1 MQKKIPASKPD
12 EVLEQYK
19 ESETP
24 RTTLSRISCTLLRES
39 AALMATIPDRPQDS
53 SIPDDIYKIGDKVYY
68 FKAGG
73 IAILLTLH
81 ITVQVLT
88 W

>member
-1 MQKKIPASKPD
+1 
-12 EVLEQYK
+12 
-19 ESETP
+19 
-24 RTTLSRISCTLLRES
+24 
-39 AALMATIPDRPQDS
+39 MATIPDRPQDS
-53 SIPDDIYKIGDKVYY
+53 SIPDDNYKIGDKVYY
-68 FKAGG
+68 FKAGR

>member
-1 MQKKIPASKPD
+1 
-12 EVLEQYK
+12 
-19 ESETP
+19 
-24 RTTLSRISCTLLRES
+24 
-39 AALMATIPDRPQDS
+39 MATIPDRPQDS